1 MEYREYIDARMEGMY
16 TIIESS
22 DSVVLEAFKKEK
34 AEKERNM
41 AKKGFF
47 RYMDYM
53 YGDKFNK
60 QEILDA
66 KTPEEKKAIGEKY
79 AKDFA
84 DYRKKHKVELAISTG
99 ALASALAVVKS
110 PLNPT
115 AIMCCYIFYGLS
127 VVNSIANIITKH
139 NKNKENK
146 N

>member
-1 MEYREYIDARMEGMY
+1 MKYREYIDARMEGMY

-53 YGDKFNK
+53 YGSKFNK
-60 QEILDA
+60 KEILDA
-66 KTPEEKKAIGEKY
+66 KTPEEKKAIAEKY

-84 DYRKKHKVELAISTG
+84 DYKKKHKIELALTAGSAGTL
-99 ALASALAVVKS
+99 ALTVLKPFNPHVVM
-110 PLNPT
+110 LGYV
-115 AIMCCYIFYGLS
+115 MYGLS
-127 VVNSIANIITKH
+127 FLNGLANMVTKH
-139 NKNKENK
+139 KKNKEAK
-146 N
+146 